1 MAKACLNCG
10 ADTHGAFCH
19 HCGQPINT
27 TRLTLGQL
35 FRSGFDHL
43 FSLDS
48 TFLRTILGL
57 TKEPGATCQGY
68 IDGKRRTYMSPVR
81 YMLIILGVL
90 ILWYS
95 MIDVKIATHPFGQ
108 DKNLEGKMALVVQDF
123 MFILR
128 HYINLVLFTTLPLFA
143 LFLRITWRTKKHNY
157 TEILCFSIY
166 TMTHVQFFG
175 MIIAPLALLS
185 PASAFALRLTLLI
198 GFVSWAQWQFFAAR
212 GAWGAVRALFGVG
225 LYMVSVGLTLS
236 TYLLLKFLLV

>member
-1 MAKACLNCG
+1 MANTCLNCG
-10 ADTHGAFCH
+10 EEAQGVFCH
-19 HCGQPINT
+19 QCGQSIHT
-27 TRLTLGQL
+27 TRLTLAQL
-35 FRSGFDHL
+35 FRSGFEHL

-68 IDGKRRTYMSPVR
+68 IDGKRKTYMSPVR

-95 MIDVKIATHPFGQ
+95 MIDVKIATNPFEQ
-108 DKNLEGKMALVVQDF
+108 DMNREGTMALVLQDVKF
-123 MFILR
+123 FIR
-128 HYINLVLFTTLPLFA
+128 HYINLVLFTALPIYA
-143 LFLRITWRTKKHNY
+143 LFLRIAWRTKKHNY
-157 TEILCFSIY
+157 TETLCFSIY
-166 TMTHVQFFG
+166 TITHVQFFG

-185 PASAFALRLTLLI
+185 PTVAFTLRFALLV

-225 LYMVSVGLTLS
+225 LYMFSVGLTLS
-236 TYLLLKFLLV
+236 TYIVLKFLLI